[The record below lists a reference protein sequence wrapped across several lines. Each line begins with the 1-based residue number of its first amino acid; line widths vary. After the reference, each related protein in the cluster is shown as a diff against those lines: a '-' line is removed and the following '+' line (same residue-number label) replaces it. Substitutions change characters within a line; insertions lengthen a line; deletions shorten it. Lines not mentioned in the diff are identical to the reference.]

1 MSVLE
6 RRAQSN
12 GRKRKDEGATGGQL
26 TLRIEQIEL
35 LTYRRLAD
43 THLRK
48 RVSLVDHDGRV
59 ASTVSGNQ
67 RL

>member
-1 MSVLE
+1 MSVVE
-6 RRAQSN
+6 RRVQIN
-12 GRKRKDEGATGGQL
+12 GRKQKDEGGRGGKL

-35 LTYRRLAD
+35 LTCRRLAD

-59 ASTVSGNQ
+59 ASTVSDNQ
-67 RL
+67 HL